1 VRLTTFGDLLLDVIV
16 QLEQPLVPGDDQVA
30 VTRTGAGGQAANVA
44 AWARALGADARYVGR
59 RGDDA
64 AGEIVAQELRDHGV
78 ELAGPIGGRT
88 GVVVSLASAGDRTMA
103 SDRGV
108 AVELTAREL
117 EPAWFDCD
125 VLHVSGYSLLRD
137 PLAGAALRA
146 GELARA
152 AGAAVS
158 LDVSTW
164 TLVDDAFRARARAL
178 APDTIFASERE
189 RDALGGQHLDVR
201 WVVKRGAGG
210 VTVDGADHPALA
222 VDVVDPTGA
231 GDALAAG
238 VLVDGPTLGLE
249 AAARCCAKL
258 GAMP

>member
-16 QLEQPLVPGDDQVA
+16 QLDQPLVSGDDQIA
-30 VTRTGAGGQAANVA
+30 ITRTGAGGQAANVA

-64 AGEIVAQELRDHGV
+64 AGEIVAQELQAHGV
-78 ELAGPIGGRT
+78 ELAGPLGGRT
-88 GVVVSLASAGDRTMA
+88 GVVVSIASAGDRTMA
-103 SDRGV
+103 SDRGA
-108 AVELTAREL
+108 AVELTAHEL
-117 EPAWFDCD
+117 ESAWFDCD

-137 PLAGAALRA
+137 PLATAALRA
-146 GELARA
+146 SELARA
-152 AGAAVS
+152 HGASVS

-164 TLVDDAFRARARAL
+164 TLVDDGFRERARAL
-178 APDTIFASERE
+178 APETIFASERE
-189 RDALGGQHLDVR
+189 RIALGEQPARVR
-201 WVVKRGAGG
+201 WVVKRGAAGI
-210 VTVDGADHPALA
+210 TVDGTDHAALP

-238 VLVDGPTLGLE
+238 VLVDGPGLGLQ